1 MYKRQAEGT
10 RAGYVYYSH
19 VILDSVGL
27 TDLSTGKDTL
37 KKGMEAIKYDIN
49 NDTDIALGLTEAV
62 KLLKEGKAFNSG
74 RNPMVV
80 LLSDGRT
87 DLPKGPRTVEAVS
100 YTHLKDVQG
109 TLKKQ
114 QVTVGSIVNSGY
126 YAIVTSGLKSDD
138 LLAFPYGNTVQEG
151 AKTKEV
157 TLDDMY
163 NE

>member
-1 MYKRQAEGT
+1 MDSSNNFYYGGDSNPNVSYYTFNAEITDQSLQFTDQDYVTISLKSNKLSKGSLVVMKAFIRTENGT
-10 RAGYVYYSH
+10 SYVY
-19 VILDSVGL
+19 
-27 TDLSTGKDTL
+27 
-37 KKGMEAIKYDIN
+37 
-49 NDTDIALGLTEAV
+49 
-62 KLLKEGKAFNSG
+62 
-74 RNPMVV
+74 
-80 LLSDGRT
+80 
-87 DLPKGPRTVEAVS
+87 
-100 YTHLKDVQG
+100 KDVKG

-114 QVTVGSIVNSGY
+114 QVTVDSIVNSGY